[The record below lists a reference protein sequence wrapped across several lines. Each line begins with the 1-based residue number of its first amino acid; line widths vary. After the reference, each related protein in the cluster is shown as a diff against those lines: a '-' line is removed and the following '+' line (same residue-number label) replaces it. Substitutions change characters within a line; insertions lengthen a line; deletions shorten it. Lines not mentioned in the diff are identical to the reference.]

1 MILEGRQMFINWIEK
16 KIAKRIINKIK
27 NRIPELKVTILEE
40 LEEHKDELLEK
51 CEEVLKDTIKNFVAS
66 KINR

>member
-1 MILEGRQMFINWIEK
+1 MFVNWIEK

-27 NRIPELKVTILEE
+27 NRIPELRVTILEE

>member
-1 MILEGRQMFINWIEK
+1 MFVNWIEK
-16 KIAKRIINKIK
+16 KIAKRILNKIK
-27 NRIPELKVTILEE
+27 NRIPKLKVTILEE

-51 CEEVLKDTIKNFVAS
+51 CEEVLKDTVKNFVAS

>member
-1 MILEGRQMFINWIEK
+1 MFFNWLEK
-16 KIAKRIINKIK
+16 KIAKRILNKIK

>member
-1 MILEGRQMFINWIEK
+1 MFINWIEK

-27 NRIPELKVTILEE
+27 NRIPELRVTILEE